1 MIENKEK
8 TIEVKNLK
16 INYRTMEPVKVK
28 QLLKKVK
35 RTNVEHAV
43 KGVSFDVYKG
53 EIVGLI
59 GQNGSGKSTTLR
71 CLAGIISPDEGS
83 VNLFGNSVS
92 LLAIGVGFQKELTG
106 RVNIMLSGLLMG
118 FSEKYIKSK
127 MKEIIEFSELG
138 KYIDKPVGSYSSGMH
153 SRLAFAITAILD
165 TDILLVDEVLSVGD
179 ARFKKK
185 SHQKMKELIMDKDR
199 TVIMIS
205 HSLETLK
212 SMCDRVIWLHQG
224 EINMVGEPKE
234 VLKKYNEFM
243 TSGVK

>member
-1 MIENKEK
+1 MMEK

-16 INYRTMEPVKVK
+16 ICYRTMEPVK
-28 QLLKKVK
+28 LKSLFKGK
-35 RTNVEHAV
+35 RVSREEAV
-43 KGVSFDVYKG
+43 KGISFDIHKG

-71 CLAGIISPDEGS
+71 CLAGIISPDEGT
-83 VNLFGNSVS
+83 VNLFNNSVS

-118 FSEKYIKSK
+118 FGEQEIQEK
-127 MKEIIEFSELG
+127 MDEIIAFSELG
-138 KYIDKPVGSYSSGMH
+138 KFIDKPVKSYSSGMH

-165 TDILLVDEVLSVGD
+165 TEILLIDEIFSVGD

-185 SHQKMKELIMDKDR
+185 SNKKMKELIMDNNR

-205 HSLETLK
+205 HSTETLR
-212 SMCDRVIWLHQG
+212 SMCDRIIWLHQG
-224 EINMVGEPKE
+224 EIKMIGEPNE
-234 VLKKYNEFM
+234 ILDKYNEFM
-243 TSGVK
+243 TGEK

>member
-1 MIENKEK
+1 MMEK

-16 INYRTMEPVKVK
+16 INYRTMEPAKVSK
-28 QLLKKVK
+28 LFKKGK
-35 RTNVEHAV
+35 RVNLEHAV

-53 EIVGLI
+53 EIVGLV

-71 CLAGIISPDEGS
+71 CLAGIISPDEGV

-106 RVNIMLSGLLMG
+106 RANIMLSGLLMG
-118 FSEKYIKSK
+118 FTEKEIRAK

-138 KYIDKPVGSYSSGMH
+138 SYINKPVGSYSSGMH

-205 HSLETLK
+205 HSIDTMK
-212 SMCDRVIWLHQG
+212 KMCDRIIWLHEG
-224 EINMVGEPKE
+224 EINMVGKPKE
-234 VLKKYNEFM
+234 VLEKYNEFM
-243 TSGVK
+243 TGEK

>member
-1 MIENKEK
+1 MMEK
-8 TIEVKNLK
+8 TIEVKDLK
-16 INYRTMEPVKVK
+16 IGYRTMEPVR
-28 QLLKKVK
+28 LKSLFKGGK
-35 RTNVEHAV
+35 RVSVEQAV
-43 KGVSFDVYKG
+43 KGISFDVHKG

-118 FSEKYIKSK
+118 FSEKEIEAK
-127 MKEIIEFSELG
+127 MDSIIEFSELG
-138 KYIDKPVGSYSSGMH
+138 KYIDKPVSSYSSGMH
-153 SRLAFAITAILD
+153 SRLAFAITAMLD
-165 TDILLVDEVLSVGD
+165 TEILLIDEIFSVGD

-185 SHQKMKELIMDKDR
+185 SRAKMQELIMDKNR

-205 HSLETLK
+205 HSLDSLS
-212 SMCDRVIWLHQG
+212 SMCDRIIWLHQG
-224 EINMVGEPKE
+224 EIKMIGESKE
-234 VLKKYNEFM
+234 VLEKYNEFM
-243 TSGVK
+243 TKSIK

>member
-1 MIENKEK
+1 MMEK

-16 INYRTMEPVKVK
+16 INYRTMEPVKIK
-28 QLLKKVK
+28 NLLKGKK
-35 RTNVEHAV
+35 RTNKEHAV
-43 KGVSFDVYKG
+43 RGISFDVYKG

-71 CLAGIISPDEGS
+71 CVAGIISPDEGS

-118 FSEKYIKSK
+118 FSEKEIKSK
-127 MKEIIEFSELG
+127 MNEIIEFSELG
-138 KYIDKPVGSYSSGMH
+138 KSIDKPVSSYSSGMH

-185 SHQKMKELIMDKDR
+185 SHKKMKELIMDKDR

-205 HSLETLK
+205 HNLDTLK
-212 SMCDRVIWLHQG
+212 SMCDRVIWMHQG
-224 EINMVGEPKE
+224 EINMVGKPKE
-234 VLKKYNEFM
+234 VLDKYNEFM

>member
-1 MIENKEK
+1 MMEK

-16 INYRTMEPVKVK
+16 INYRTMEPVKLK
-28 QLLKKVK
+28 QLFKPSK
-35 RTNVEHAV
+35 RTVREHAV
-43 KGVSFDVYKG
+43 KGVSFDIYKG

-71 CLAGIISPDEGS
+71 CLAGIISPDEGT

-118 FSEKYIKSK
+118 FTEKEIKSK

-138 KYIDKPVGSYSSGMH
+138 KAIDKPVSSYSSGMH

-199 TVIMIS
+199 TVVMIS
-205 HSLETLK
+205 HNLDTLA
-212 SMCDRVIWLHQG
+212 SMCNRIIWLHKG
-224 EINMVGEPKE
+224 EINMVGKPKE

-243 TSGVK
+243 TSGIN

>member
-1 MIENKEK
+1 MMEK

-16 INYRTMEPVKVK
+16 IRYRTMEPIR
-28 QLLKKVK
+28 LKTLFKGK
-35 RTNVEHAV
+35 RVSKEEAV
-43 KGVSFDVYKG
+43 KGISFDIHKG

-83 VNLFGNSVS
+83 VNLFNNSVS

-118 FSEKYIKSK
+118 FSEKEIEAK
-127 MKEIIEFSELG
+127 MDEIIAFSELG
-138 KYIDKPVGSYSSGMH
+138 KYIDKPVKSYSSGMH

-165 TDILLVDEVLSVGD
+165 TEILLIDEIFSVGD

-185 SHQKMKELIMDKDR
+185 SNKKMKQLIMDRDR

-205 HSLETLK
+205 HSIETLR
-212 SMCDRVIWLHQG
+212 SMCDRIIWLHQG
-224 EINMVGEPKE
+224 EIKMTGKPDE
-234 VLKKYNEFM
+234 VLDKYNEFM
-243 TSGVK
+243 VSGVN

>member
-1 MIENKEK
+1 MMKK
-8 TIEVKNLK
+8 TIEVRNLK
-16 INYRTMEPVKVK
+16 INYRTMEPIRVKDFFHGK
-28 QLLKKVK
+28 K
-35 RTNVEHAV
+35 RTSLEHAV
-43 KGVSFDVYKG
+43 RGVSFDVYKG
-53 EIVGLI
+53 EIVGII

-71 CLAGIISPDEGS
+71 CLAGIISPDGGS
-83 VNLFGNSVS
+83 VELFGNSVS

-118 FSEKYIKSK
+118 FSEKEIKAK

-138 KYIDKPVGSYSSGMH
+138 KYIDKPVSSYSSGMH
-153 SRLAFAITAILD
+153 SRLAFAITAILN

-185 SHQKMKELIMDKDR
+185 SHKKMKELIMDKDR

-205 HSLETLK
+205 HSTDTLK
-212 SMCDRVIWLHQG
+212 SMCDRIIWMHQG
-224 EINMVGEPKE
+224 EINMIGSPKD
-234 VLKKYNEFM
+234 VLSKYEEFM

>member
-1 MIENKEK
+1 MMEK

-16 INYRTMEPVKVK
+16 IRYRTMEPIR
-28 QLLKKVK
+28 LKTLFKGK
-35 RTNVEHAV
+35 RVSKEEAV
-43 KGVSFDVYKG
+43 KGISFDIHKG

-83 VNLFGNSVS
+83 VNLFNNSVS

-118 FSEKYIKSK
+118 FSEKEIEAK
-127 MKEIIEFSELG
+127 MDEIIAFSELG
-138 KYIDKPVGSYSSGMH
+138 KYIDKPVKSYSSGMH

-165 TDILLVDEVLSVGD
+165 TEILLIDEIFSVGD

-185 SHQKMKELIMDKDR
+185 SNKKMKQLIMDRDR
-199 TVIMIS
+199 TVVMIS
-205 HSLETLK
+205 HSIETLR
-212 SMCDRVIWLHQG
+212 SMCDRIIWLHQG
-224 EINMVGEPKE
+224 EIKMTGTPNE
-234 VLKKYNEFM
+234 VLDKYNEFM
-243 TSGVK
+243 INGVN

>member
-1 MIENKEK
+1 MMEK

-16 INYRTMEPVKVK
+16 IRYRTMEPIR
-28 QLLKKVK
+28 LKSLFKGK
-35 RTNVEHAV
+35 RVSKEEAV
-43 KGVSFDVYKG
+43 KGISFDIHKG

-118 FSEKYIKSK
+118 FSEKEIEAK
-127 MKEIIEFSELG
+127 MDEIIAFSELG
-138 KYIDKPVGSYSSGMH
+138 KYIDKPVKSYSSGMH

-165 TDILLVDEVLSVGD
+165 TEILLIDEIFSVGD

-185 SHQKMKELIMDKDR
+185 SNKKMKELIMDNNR

-205 HSLETLK
+205 HSIDTMK
-212 SMCDRVIWLHQG
+212 KMCDRIIWLHEG
-224 EINMVGEPKE
+224 EINMVGKPKE
-234 VLKKYNEFM
+234 VLEKYNEFM
-243 TSGVK
+243 TGEK

>member
-1 MIENKEK
+1 MMEK

-16 INYRTMEPVKVK
+16 INYRTMEPVRLK
-28 QLLKKVK
+28 QLLKPSK
-35 RTNVEHAV
+35 RTVREHAV
-43 KGVSFDVYKG
+43 KGVSFDIYKG

-71 CLAGIISPDEGS
+71 CLAGIISPDEGQ

-118 FSEKYIKSK
+118 FTEKEIKSK

-138 KYIDKPVGSYSSGMH
+138 KAIDKPVSSYSSGMH

-199 TVIMIS
+199 TVVMIS
-205 HSLETLK
+205 HNLDTLA
-212 SMCDRVIWLHQG
+212 SMCNRIIWLHKG
-224 EINMVGEPKE
+224 EINMVGKPKE

-243 TSGVK
+243 TSGIN

>member
-1 MIENKEK
+1 MMEK

-16 INYRTMEPVKVK
+16 IRYRTMEPIR
-28 QLLKKVK
+28 LKSLFKGK
-35 RTNVEHAV
+35 RVSKEEAV
-43 KGVSFDVYKG
+43 KGISFDIHKG

-118 FSEKYIKSK
+118 FSEKEIEAK
-127 MKEIIEFSELG
+127 MDEIIAFSELG
-138 KYIDKPVGSYSSGMH
+138 KYIDKPVKSYSSGMH

-165 TDILLVDEVLSVGD
+165 TEILLIDEIFSVGD

-185 SHQKMKELIMDKDR
+185 SNKKMKELIMDNNR

-205 HSLETLK
+205 HSIETLR
-212 SMCDRVIWLHQG
+212 SMCDRIIWLHQG
-224 EINMVGEPKE
+224 EIKMIGEPNE
-234 VLKKYNEFM
+234 ILDKYNEFM
-243 TSGVK
+243 VNGIN

>member
-28 QLLKKVK
+28 QLLKKTK
-35 RTNVEHAV
+35 RTNIEHAV

-138 KYIDKPVGSYSSGMH
+138 KAIDKPVGSYSSGMH

-165 TDILLVDEVLSVGD
+165 TEILLVDEVLSVGD

-205 HSLETLK
+205 HSLDTLK
-212 SMCDRVIWLHQG
+212 SMCDRVIWLHKG
-224 EINMVGEPKE
+224 EVNMVGEPKE

>member
-1 MIENKEK
+1 MMEK

-16 INYRTMEPVKVK
+16 INYRTMEPAKVTK
-28 QLLKKVK
+28 LFKKGRRV
-35 RTNVEHAV
+35 NLEHAV

-53 EIVGLI
+53 EIVGLV

-71 CLAGIISPDEGS
+71 CLAGIISPDEGE

-106 RVNIMLSGLLMG
+106 RANIMLSGLLMG
-118 FSEKYIKSK
+118 FTEKEIKSK

-138 KYIDKPVGSYSSGMH
+138 KYINNPVGSYSSGMH

-205 HSLETLK
+205 HSLDTMK
-212 SMCDRVIWLHQG
+212 KMCDRIIWLHEG
-224 EINMVGEPKE
+224 EINMVGKPKE
-234 VLKKYNEFM
+234 VLAKYEEFM
-243 TSGVK
+243 TGEK

>member
-1 MIENKEK
+1 MMEK

-16 INYRTMEPVKVK
+16 ICYRTMEPVK
-28 QLLKKVK
+28 LKTLFKGK
-35 RTNVEHAV
+35 RVSKEEAV
-43 KGVSFDVYKG
+43 KGISFDVHKG

-71 CLAGIISPDEGS
+71 CLAGIISADEGS
-83 VNLFGNSVS
+83 VNLFDNSVS

-118 FSEKYIKSK
+118 FSEKEIEAK
-127 MKEIIEFSELG
+127 MDEIIAFSELG
-138 KYIDKPVGSYSSGMH
+138 KFIDKPVKSYSSGMH

-165 TDILLVDEVLSVGD
+165 TEILLIDEIFSVGD

-185 SHQKMKELIMDKDR
+185 SNKKMKELIMDKDR

-205 HSLETLK
+205 HSLETLR
-212 SMCDRVIWLHQG
+212 SMCDRIIWLHQG
-224 EINMVGEPKE
+224 EIKMIGKPDEI
-234 VLKKYNEFM
+234 LDKYNEFM
-243 TSGVK
+243 MNGVN

>member
-1 MIENKEK
+1 MMEK

-16 INYRTMEPVKVK
+16 IRYRTMEPIR
-28 QLLKKVK
+28 LKTLFKGK
-35 RTNVEHAV
+35 RVSKEEAV
-43 KGVSFDVYKG
+43 KGISFDIHKG

-83 VNLFGNSVS
+83 VNLFNNSVS

-118 FSEKYIKSK
+118 FSEKEIEAK
-127 MKEIIEFSELG
+127 MDEIIAFSELG
-138 KYIDKPVGSYSSGMH
+138 KYIDKPVKSYSSGMH

-165 TDILLVDEVLSVGD
+165 TEILLIDEIFSVGD

-185 SHQKMKELIMDKDR
+185 SNKKMKQLIMDRDR

-205 HSLETLK
+205 HSIETLR
-212 SMCDRVIWLHQG
+212 SMCDRIIWLHQG
-224 EINMVGEPKE
+224 EIKMIGEPNE
-234 VLKKYNEFM
+234 ILDKYNEFM
-243 TSGVK
+243 VNGVN

>member
-1 MIENKEK
+1 
-8 TIEVKNLK
+8 
-16 INYRTMEPVKVK
+16 
-28 QLLKKVK
+28 
-35 RTNVEHAV
+35 
-43 KGVSFDVYKG
+43 
-53 EIVGLI
+53 VGLI

-71 CLAGIISPDEGS
+71 CLAGIISPDEGT

-118 FSEKYIKSK
+118 FSEKEIKSK

-138 KYIDKPVGSYSSGMH
+138 KYSDKPVGSYSSGMH

-185 SHQKMKELIMDKDR
+185 SHKKMKELIMDKDR
-199 TVIMIS
+199 TVVMIS
-205 HSLETLK
+205 HNLDTLA
-212 SMCDRVIWLHQG
+212 SMCDRIIWLHKG

-243 TSGVK
+243 TSGIK

>member
-1 MIENKEK
+1 
-8 TIEVKNLK
+8 
-16 INYRTMEPVKVK
+16 
-28 QLLKKVK
+28 
-35 RTNVEHAV
+35 
-43 KGVSFDVYKG
+43 
-53 EIVGLI
+53 VGLI

-71 CLAGIISPDEGS
+71 CLAGIISPDEGT

-118 FSEKYIKSK
+118 FSEKEIKSK

-185 SHQKMKELIMDKDR
+185 SHKKMKELIMDKDR
-199 TVIMIS
+199 TVVMIS
-205 HSLETLK
+205 HNLDTLA
-212 SMCDRVIWLHQG
+212 SMCDRIIWLHKG

-243 TSGVK
+243 TSGIK